1 MNSLRLYSHSFC
13 DCESFLETAQTAYE
27 QKAKQLDELVNS
39 AGALSKKLSVWRVA
53 TALPGILLVIAG
65 LSESALPALVWQTGL
80 LLILGFLAL
89 ASWQEVLLEQL
100 DWSIQK
106 RVFYRRMLARCK
118 REWEHLPAL
127 ATEDSATAYANELSR
142 DLDLFGDRSL
152 YRWFSLAVT
161 ESGAKTIADW
171 MVRWVPVGVIE
182 SRQEAVAEL
191 KWLRSWRESFWDA
204 ALGFRGCD
212 TSPEKIA
219 LWGSSPSLF
228 QDRPWLKAL
237 TWIGPVF
244 ALSSLLGIV
253 LGVMMRQTEL
263 FNICFFAFLG
273 GVAFNLLVT
282 VSIIGRIHDQFVQ
295 IGNANRELLSLREL
309 LRLAEQLDPK
319 SQLLQKIRGRYLD
332 GSIAATEAI
341 ASLQRR
347 MRFAGI
353 QRNSL
358 LFIPYWFMQF
368 IVFWDARVLERLEAW
383 KKRYGNH
390 IQGWIDGIGELETLI
405 SAAAIADEYPEWVF
419 PKLMDVSQRDLVVD
433 QLGHPLIPDEKRV
446 LNDLRIEESK
456 PLLLVTGSNMAGKST
471 LLRSLGINTV
481 LGRFGCP
488 VACRSWQGP
497 NCQLASSIRVQDSL
511 ADGVSFFMAELKR
524 LREIT
529 DATRE
534 HLRSADRRVSM
545 VLLDEILQGTNSR
558 ERQIAVEQVLDQFVK
573 LGALV
578 VASTHDLEL
587 ANCQGVASTA
597 QVVHF
602 REFFETIDG
611 KEQMRFD
618 YKMRPGV
625 TPTTN
630 ALKLLEMVGLSKKIG
645 E

>member
-1 MNSLRLYSHSFC
+1 M
-13 DCESFLETAQTAYE
+13 ETATSAYE
-27 QKAKQLDELVNS
+27 SKLHELDERIGS
-39 AGALSKKLSVWRVA
+39 ASALSKKLSIARVA

-65 LSESALPALVWQTGL
+65 FAERELPALVWQAGVF
-80 LLILGFLAL
+80 LIIAFLAL

-100 DWSIQK
+100 EWSIQK
-106 RVFYRRMLARCK
+106 RNFYRRMLARLK
-118 REWEHLPAL
+118 RDWTQLPAL
-127 ATEDSATAYANELSR
+127 PTEALANQFSSELSK

-161 ESGAKTIADW
+161 ESGARTIADW
-171 MVRWVPVGVIE
+171 MARWVPVEEIQM
-182 SRQEAVAEL
+182 RQESAVEL
-191 KWLRSWRESFWDA
+191 KPLRAWRESFWDA

-219 LWGSSPSLF
+219 QWGTSPSLF
-228 QDRPWLKAL
+228 HSRKWLQWLTWLGPAL
-237 TWIGPVF
+237 TLV
-244 ALSSLLGIV
+244 ALGGIV
-253 LGVMMRQTEL
+253 LSLVTRQVEL
-263 FNICFFAFLG
+263 FNFCFFTFLG
-273 GVAFNLLVT
+273 GVTFNLLVT
-282 VSIIGRIHDQFVQ
+282 VSVIGRIHDQFVQ
-295 IGNANRELLSLREL
+295 IGNANRELSSLKEL

-319 SQLLQKIRGRYLD
+319 SSLLQKIRSRFLAGD
-332 GSIAATEAI
+332 VTATDSIG
-341 ASLQRR
+341 SLQRR

-353 QRNSL
+353 QRNAL
-358 LFIPYWFMQF
+358 FFIPYWFMQL
-368 IVFWDARVLERLEAW
+368 ILFWDARVLEVLESW
-383 KKRYGNH
+383 KSKYGDR
-390 IQGWIDGIGELETLI
+390 IQGWIDGLGELEALI
-405 SAAAIADEYPEWVF
+405 CSAAIADEYPEWVY
-419 PKLMDVSQRDLVVD
+419 PKFSDVSARDLEVE
-433 QLGHPLIPDEKRV
+433 QLGHPLIPDDKRV
-446 LNDLRIEESK
+446 LNDLRIQESK

-481 LGRFGCP
+481 LGRLGSP
-488 VACRSWQGP
+488 IACRHWRGP

-524 LREIT
+524 LRAIS

-534 HLRSADRRVSM
+534 HHDSGEIKVSM

-587 ANCQGVASTA
+587 ANCEGVASAA

-602 REFFETIDG
+602 REFFETVDG

-630 ALKLLEMVGLSKKIG
+630 ALKLLELVGLAKK
-645 E
+645 